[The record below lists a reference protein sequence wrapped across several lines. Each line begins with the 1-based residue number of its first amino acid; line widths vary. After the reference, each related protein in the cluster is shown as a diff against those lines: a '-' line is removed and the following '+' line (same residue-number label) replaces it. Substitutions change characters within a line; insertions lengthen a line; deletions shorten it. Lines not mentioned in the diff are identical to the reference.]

1 MWLSDKKPEKSKL
14 ILIFL
19 KEGVDYL
26 DFLVYDL
33 KYPYVTNLKL

>member
-1 MWLSDKKPEKSKL
+1 MWLSDKKREKSKL